1 MLCCSCC
8 GIILLCIGDE
18 ATRHSGGW
26 SSMLWGMPL
35 IELPE
40 TSEMSALILY
50 HSPKSAIAT
59 CYAETYGMARFVLY
73 GVCSTLG
80 KYAI

>member
-1 MLCCSCC
+1 
-8 GIILLCIGDE
+8 
-18 ATRHSGGW
+18 
-26 SSMLWGMPL
+26 
-35 IELPE
+35 
-40 TSEMSALILY
+40 MSALILY